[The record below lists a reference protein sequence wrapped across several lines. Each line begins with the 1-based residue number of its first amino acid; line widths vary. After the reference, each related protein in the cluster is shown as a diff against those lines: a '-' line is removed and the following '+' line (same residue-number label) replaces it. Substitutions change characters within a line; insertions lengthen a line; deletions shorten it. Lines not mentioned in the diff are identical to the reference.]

1 MTLEVPPRRI
11 TSPGFVTECLGI
23 WNSSFQ
29 GRGDLVSQ
37 IGVVPKRVG
46 TVVKVYDFNGE
57 RRVVV
62 RVEDGSEPAFFDFEL
77 LEVFERVANPD
88 RLLRP
93 VSHERFHRRSRE
105 PAVDLL
111 PVPRIPIRIRRV
123 RACERWRGALLPQF
137 LQAPGPAA

>member
-1 MTLEVPPRRI
+1 M
-11 TSPGFVTECLGI
+11 
-23 WNSSFQ
+23 
-29 GRGDLVSQ
+29 
-37 IGVVPKRVG
+37 PKRVG

-62 RVEDGSEPAFFDFEL
+62 GVEDGSEPAFFDFEL

-123 RACERWRGALLPQF
+123 RACEQWRGALLPQF
-137 LQAPGPAA
+137 LQAPEPAA